1 MIDKAFISIHNI
13 IILFIIVPK
22 LDEYFLNYFSD
33 LNRILFLSF
42 LYHPNF
48 RYISKESITDPNNL
62 FQFIALFFYPD
73 L

>member
-42 LYHPNF
+42 LYHPNV
-48 RYISKESITDPNNL
+48 RYISKESITDLNN
-62 FQFIALFFYPD
+62 
-73 L
+73 